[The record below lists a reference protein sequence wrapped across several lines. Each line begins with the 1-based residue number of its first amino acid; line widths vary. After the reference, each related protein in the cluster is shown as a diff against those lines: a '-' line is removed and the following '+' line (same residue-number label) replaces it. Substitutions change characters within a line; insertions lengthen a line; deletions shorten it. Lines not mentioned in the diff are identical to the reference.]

1 LDFKCAALIIKN
13 KEHLKEDRVGL
24 KDILLLKKKMDG
36 IKLKIKMGMIKGSR
50 ENRSKKVE

>member
-24 KDILLLKKKMDG
+24 KDILLLKKKNGRDKAKNKNG
-36 IKLKIKMGMIKGSR
+36 DD
-50 ENRSKKVE
+50 